1 MFRGPVGFSM
11 SDGATQTDISARI
24 HTAGSVNRGDFQ
36 SLRIHL
42 LLVYE
47 ILIKRQRFICW
58 PMFAVDN
65 DQDVNNG

>member
-1 MFRGPVGFSM
+1 MFRGPAGFSK

-24 HTAGSVNRGDFQ
+24 LTAGSVSRGDFQ

-42 LLVYE
+42 LSVYE